1 MSSPVDSPRPN
12 VGAVAPG
19 GPALEAERALVARC
33 LEGDAAA
40 RRTLVERHH
49 AGVRQAVQF
58 AARAFGDLP
67 NEGDIDD
74 AVQQAF
80 LVLFAR
86 DAHVLRRWRGQ
97 ARLRT
102 YLGRV
107 AERVAGQ
114 HFGALAT
121 RRARFRPVFFG
132 AGGDAEGPE
141 EATFEAALDALVLAA
156 QTDGALDAPP
166 GLEAALEQAE
176 TRAALRGELLG
187 RLSDKGR
194 EYYQHLFVDE
204 LDLGEICRREQTN
217 PNNVYQ
223 WKNRI
228 LREAAAIWTRLRDE
242 LR

>member
-1 MSSPVDSPRPN
+1 MSSPADSPRPN
-12 VGAVAPG
+12 AGAVAPG

-33 LEGDAAA
+33 LEGDGAA

>member
-1 MSSPVDSPRPN
+1 MSPPASPADSPRSN
-12 VGAVAPG
+12 AGAVAPG
-19 GPALEAERALVARC
+19 GPSLEAERALVARC
-33 LEGDAAA
+33 IEGDAAA
-40 RRTLVERHH
+40 RRGLVERHH

-67 NEGDIDD
+67 NEGDVDD
-74 AVQQAF
+74 AVQQVF

-132 AGGDAEGPE
+132 GRRRGP
-141 EATFEAALDALVLAA
+141 
-156 QTDGALDAPP
+156 
-166 GLEAALEQAE
+166 
-176 TRAALRGELLG
+176 R
-187 RLSDKGR
+187 
-194 EYYQHLFVDE
+194 
-204 LDLGEICRREQTN
+204 
-217 PNNVYQ
+217 
-223 WKNRI
+223 
-228 LREAAAIWTRLRDE
+228 
-242 LR
+242 